1 MFKDLRYALRIFR
14 KNPGF
19 AAVAICS
26 LAIGIGANSAIY
38 SFADGLL
45 LRPLPVA
52 EPSRILN
59 ISHVTTGAFGANTS
73 ISYPDYVD
81 LRDRNHTFD
90 GLIATS
96 YASFGFAADRTTQPR
111 RKFGIFV
118 SGNFFQVLGVTPQVG
133 RRFRTDEDN
142 VAGKNPVVVLGHDL
156 WVSEFG
162 KNPAVSGRSLWLNGT
177 EFTIIGVA
185 PETFPGLG
193 QVKPALFVP
202 LAMSAA
208 LGETNNLVKRDVRWL
223 ELKGRL
229 KPGVGIAQARADVES
244 IATALRGMYPKSDEN
259 LKLKVETEFQMR
271 AENSPPDTALVVML
285 GLLALCVLLVACAN
299 VTGLLL
305 SRSTMR
311 VREIALRL
319 AVGANRASLIRQL
332 LLENLLLALAGGA
345 AGLLVAMGA
354 IEFFNSLPMPTE
366 IPLDINFRLDERA
379 LLFTLAAAVL
389 STFVFGLTP
398 ALGTT
403 RVDLIQ
409 ALKERDA
416 TASRGSRLWGR
427 NLIVGG
433 QVALSL
439 VLLLI
444 SAVLVDGFR
453 GQLRQ
458 GPGYRIDHLQLMSF
472 DPNLLHYGDSQ
483 RDLFYKQLLDKLRLT
498 PDVASVA
505 LTSSIPMSPAD
516 ISMIGVVPEGHTLK
530 RGEAVATAFDSV
542 VTPDYFQTMAIPVL
556 RGRGFLESDK
566 MHAPQVAIV
575 NEQFAHHYWPNEN
588 AIGKQIRLK
597 EATGKAVEIVGV
609 AKTSKYVWI
618 TESPIDFV
626 YLPFAQNA
634 QADMTLVVQTKNTDA
649 ATLVP
654 ALRQVVQSQDRNMP
668 IFEVRTMKNLYEA
681 RAVATPNLVSET
693 VGGLGLM
700 GLILSVIGLYGVVSY
715 SVNKR
720 TREFG
725 IRMAV
730 GADRQGVLGMVLKQS
745 LVLGAAGL
753 AVGLIAGIFVTQ
765 AVTSQMMFSFHT
777 GVLPFF
783 VVSLVLLLTVGLAG
797 YVPARRASLI
807 DPMRALREE

>member
-1 MFKDLRYALRIFR
+1 MLKDLHYALRMLR

-19 AAVAICS
+19 ATVAICS

-45 LRPLPVA
+45 LRPLAVA
-52 EPSRILN
+52 EPSRI
-59 ISHVTTGAFGANTS
+59 VTIVPVASGAFGTSSS

-90 GLIATS
+90 GLIATAYS
-96 YASFGFAADRTTQPR
+96 SFGFTADRATQPH
-111 RKFGIFV
+111 RKFGMFV
-118 SGNFFQVLGVTPQVG
+118 SGNFFPVIGVTPQVG
-133 RRFRTDEDN
+133 RGFRLDEDK
-142 VAGKNPVVVLGHDL
+142 VGAKNAVVVLGHDL

-162 KNPAVSGRSLWLNGT
+162 KNPSVAGRSVWLNGT

-193 QVKPALFVP
+193 EVKPALYVP
-202 LAMSAA
+202 LAMSAS
-208 LGETNNLVKRDVRWL
+208 LGDVNNLEKRDVRWL
-223 ELKGRL
+223 DVKGRL
-229 KPGVGIAQARADVES
+229 KAGVGTAQARADVES
-244 IATALRGMYPKSDEN
+244 VATALRGFYPKSDEN
-259 LKLKVETEFQMR
+259 LKLKVETQLQLRTEQ
-271 AENSPPDTALVVML
+271 SPPDTALVVML
-285 GLLALCVLLVACAN
+285 GLLAFCVLLVACAN

-345 AGLLVAMGA
+345 AGLLVALGMIA
-354 IEFFNSLPMPTE
+354 FFNSLPIPTE
-366 IPLDINFRLDERA
+366 VPLDINFRLDQRA
-379 LLFTLAAAVL
+379 LLVTLAAAVL

-398 ALGTT
+398 AIATT

-416 TASRGSRLWGR
+416 TISRGGRLWGR

-439 VLLLI
+439 VLLLV
-444 SAVLVDGFR
+444 SAIMVDGFR
-453 GQLRQ
+453 GQLKQ

-472 DPNLLHYGDSQ
+472 DPNLLRYTEAQ
-483 RDLFYKQLLDKLRLT
+483 RELFYKQLLDQVRMT
-498 PDVASVA
+498 PNVDSAALSSSV
-505 LTSSIPMSPAD
+505 PMSPAN
-516 ISMIGVVPEGHTLK
+516 INMIGVVPEGHTLK
-530 RGEAVATAFDSV
+530 RGKDVPTAFDSV
-542 VTPDYFQTMAIPVL
+542 VTPDYFQTMAISVL
-556 RGRGFLESDK
+556 RGRAFLESDT
-566 MHAPQVAIV
+566 MHSPAVAIV
-575 NEQFAHHYWPNEN
+575 NEQFAHHYWPNED
-588 AIGKQIRLK
+588 AIGKQIHVK
-597 EATGKAVEIVGV
+597 EAAGKAVEIVGV
-609 AKTSKYVWI
+609 ARTSKYLWI
-618 TESPIDFV
+618 TEAPTDFV
-626 YLPFAQNA
+626 YLPFAQNP
-634 QADMTLVVQTKNTDA
+634 QADMTLLVQSKNSDA
-649 ATLVP
+649 GTLMPV
-654 ALRQVVQSQDRNMP
+654 LWQVVQGLDRNMP
-668 IFEVRTMKNLYEA
+668 IFEIRTMKNLYEA
-681 RAVATPNLVSET
+681 RAVATPNMVSET

-700 GLILSVIGLYGVVSY
+700 GLMLSVVGLYGVVSY

-730 GADRQGVLGMVLKQS
+730 GADRPKVVRMVLKQS
-745 LVLGAAGL
+745 LSLGAGGL
-753 AVGLIAGIFVTQ
+753 AVGLIAGIFVTR
-765 AVTSQMMFSFHT
+765 AVTSQMMFAFHA

-783 VVSLVLLLTVGLAG
+783 VVSLVLLLTVGVAG